1 MILLTGIELRYGI
14 VVAIL
19 VLQQLLAVGLGIY
32 HLVRQVLGGVGVG
45 SKRIKHQ
52 DGCEQ

>member
-1 MILLTGIELRYGI
+1 MILLAGIELRYGI

-45 SKRIKHQ
+45 SQWVEHQ
-52 DGCEQ
+52 DGCQ